1 MDLNISLD
9 SVKLLRDQ
17 TGAGIM
23 DCKKAL
29 EDAGGDTQKA
39 VALLLEK
46 GVALAAK
53 KSDRETGQG
62 LIQSYIHQGGKV
74 ASLVEVNCETDF
86 VARTDEFQQLV
97 YDLAMQIAAMAPLY
111 ISVDDVPED
120 GDPLIVG
127 TPLLDQDFIKDNSK
141 TIRDLINETVGKV
154 GENIRI
160 RRFVRYE
167 LGS

>member
-1 MDLNISLD
+1 MNISLD

-53 KSDRETGQG
+53 
-62 LIQSYIHQGGKV
+62 
-74 ASLVEVNCETDF
+74 
-86 VARTDEFQQLV
+86 
-97 YDLAMQIAAMAPLY
+97 
-111 ISVDDVPED
+111 
-120 GDPLIVG
+120 
-127 TPLLDQDFIKDNSK
+127 
-141 TIRDLINETVGKV
+141 
-154 GENIRI
+154 
-160 RRFVRYE
+160 
-167 LGS
+167 